1 MPIDVSTCNLTVKS
15 NDNTTGL
22 VHYYIFLTI
31 CMCKYYDKYI
41 KPFSKRA
48 RRSAPS
54 ILVSQNKPV
63 GLFPLH
69 SREAGY
75 NILKAF
81 SL

>member
-1 MPIDVSTCNLTVKS
+1 MDVSTCNLTVNS
-15 NDNTTGL
+15 NENTTGL

-54 ILVSQNKPV
+54 ILVDIIQ
-63 GLFPLH
+63 GL
-69 SREAGY
+69 SICEG
-75 NILKAF
+75 
-81 SL
+81 